1 MNIAVILLSGKGT
14 RMGAD
19 TPKQFLLV
27 NNRPLYLYSLRTF
40 YLNKKIDKI
49 LLVTNEEHI
58 NDVKLDL
65 KKYGYKNK
73 PIEVVAGGKER
84 YLSVRNALNALSGDE
99 YQIDDKVL
107 IHDGVRPNV
116 SERIIKENITGL
128 NIEPCALTAI
138 KAPDDYNPTERVDTI
153 HLLHN
158 HRYRAQTP
166 QSFRLGIL
174 RDIYKRGEEYN
185 PYPFTDDI
193 SLAIACNYP
202 YIIIDGD
209 EDNYK
214 ITTQE
219 DLDRFTKSQK

>member
-1 MNIAVILLSGKGT
+1 MNIAVILISGKGT
-14 RMGAD
+14 RMGVH
-19 TPKQFLLV
+19 TPKQFLTV
-27 NNRPLYLYSLRTF
+27 NNKLLFLYTVNAF
-40 YLNKKIDKI
+40 YHHEKIDKI
-49 LLVTNEEHI
+49 LLVTNEEYV
-58 NDVKLDL
+58 NDVKKYLVNY
-65 KKYGYKNK
+65 KKK
-73 PIEVVAGGKER
+73 PIEVIAGGKER
-84 YLSVRNALNALSGDE
+84 YLSVKNAINALND
-99 YQIDDKVL
+99 YQIDDKIL

-116 SERIIKENITGL
+116 SKRIIDDNIRGL

-158 HRYRAQTP
+158 QKYRAQTP

-174 RDIYKRGEEYN
+174 RDIYKRGENYD

-202 YIIIDGD
+202 YIIVDGD
-209 EDNYK
+209 ENNYK

-219 DLDRFTKSQK
+219 DLERFIKSQK

>member
-1 MNIAVILLSGKGT
+1 MNIAVILISGKGT
-14 RMGAD
+14 RMGVH
-19 TPKQFLLV
+19 TPKQFLTV
-27 NNRPLYLYSLRTF
+27 NNKLLFLYTVNAF
-40 YLNKKIDKI
+40 YHHEKIDKI
-49 LLVTNEEHI
+49 LLVTNEEYV
-58 NDVKLDL
+58 NDVKKYLVNY
-65 KKYGYKNK
+65 KKK
-73 PIEVVAGGKER
+73 PIEVIAGGKER
-84 YLSVRNALNALSGDE
+84 YLSVKNAINALND
-99 YQIDDKVL
+99 YQIDDKIL

-116 SERIIKENITGL
+116 YKRIIDDNIRGL

-158 HRYRAQTP
+158 QKYRAQTP

-174 RDIYKRGEEYN
+174 RDIYKRGENYD

-202 YIIIDGD
+202 YIIVDGD
-209 EDNYK
+209 ENNYK

-219 DLDRFTKSQK
+219 DLERFIKSQK

>member
-1 MNIAVILLSGKGT
+1 MNIAVILISGKGT
-14 RMGAD
+14 RMGSD
-19 TPKQFLLV
+19 VPKQFLTV
-27 NNRPLYLYSLRTF
+27 NNKLLFLYTVNAF
-40 YLNKKIDKI
+40 YHHEKIDKI
-49 LLVTNEEHI
+49 LLVTNEEYV
-58 NDVKLDL
+58 NDVRKYLVNY
-65 KKYGYKNK
+65 KKK
-73 PIEVVAGGKER
+73 PIEVIAGGKER
-84 YLSVRNALNALSGDE
+84 YLSVKNAINALSD
-99 YQIDDKVL
+99 YQIDDKIL

-116 SERIIKENITGL
+116 SKRIIDDNIRGL

-158 HRYRAQTP
+158 QKYRAQTP

-174 RDIYKRGEEYN
+174 RDIYKRGENYD

-209 EDNYK
+209 ENNYK
-214 ITTQE
+214 ITTKE
-219 DLDRFTKSQK
+219 DLERFTKEAK

>member
-14 RMGAD
+14 RMGND
-19 TPKQFLLV
+19 VPKQFLTV
-27 NNRPLYLYSLRTF
+27 NNKLLFLYAVNAF
-40 YLNKKIDKI
+40 YNHPKIDKL
-49 LLVTNEEHI
+49 LLVTNEEHV
-58 NDVKLDL
+58 NDVKKYLANF
-65 KKYGYKNK
+65 KKK
-73 PIEVVAGGKER
+73 PIQVIAGGKER
-84 YLSVRNALNALSGDE
+84 YLSVKKAIEALNSLD
-99 YQIDDKVL
+99 YQVDDKIL

-116 SERIIKENITGL
+116 SERIISENIRGL

-158 HRYRAQTP
+158 QKYRAQTP

-174 RDIYKRGEEYN
+174 RDIYKRGENYD

-202 YIIIDGD
+202 YIIVGGD
-209 EDNYK
+209 ENNYK

-219 DLDRFTKSQK
+219 DLERFIKSQK